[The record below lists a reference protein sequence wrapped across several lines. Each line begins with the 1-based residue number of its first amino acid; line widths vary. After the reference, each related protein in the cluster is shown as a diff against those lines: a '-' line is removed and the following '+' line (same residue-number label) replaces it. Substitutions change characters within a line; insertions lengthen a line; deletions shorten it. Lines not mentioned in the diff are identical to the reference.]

1 MGFRH
6 DRASAG
12 RSHEP
17 LARGAH
23 GAGPARTVLAG
34 LVAVA
39 TLATGGLV
47 ASTAYAGGAGDNRP
61 GGATGGLPAG
71 MFWQYKDD
79 ASGSFGPAANADGS
93 PRIASVEAA
102 YKRAGVSVVNDGVYD
117 GPGAIRDTLRGA
129 LSKCVAGFRQR
140 HPGEGDGDCRVVGVG
155 SVAGQQGGRW
165 VYNGSGGYSAS
176 EWYSSWDSQIKPYKY
191 YYAGTQEYGT
201 STPFDDDPSNSVDK
215 IAYSNVAAAGATP
228 NLIIIVLD
236 KYQPKPPTYHLSVST
251 QAAEMS
257 GQSGDTKDASDT
269 ISLSS
274 DGSKTENV
282 NGTATLHWRG
292 IDGTEKTVAKQFT
305 ASNKGSATV
314 SASFKD
320 MDASW
325 ESWPAG
331 KRWWDVDVAKQGGMA
346 EAVSHKGEN
355 DGKESGEKTTT
366 PPEKWLTN
374 EAGDT
379 VRDGNDSIASGSLY
393 TAHIKAHSN
402 ASGKFWI
409 YDTIDTRDVVI
420 GGTEQDDV
428 SKVTVT
434 DANGNIVPA
443 DISIDDSID
452 GKRVVKAHATA
463 PHSGLYTLNVPQSA
477 KPTGGDYKI
486 NDGSVACWNGDNGTG
501 SLADCQTGNS
511 DSVGK
516 VTPTPDKVWVL
527 DESGA
532 LVAED
537 KQWTNQ
543 QGVDQKT
550 FLVGDQVGVVV
561 NGSIPAHL
569 LNPLA
574 SYSITDDLTGSIQW
588 IDWKSG
594 KVFVD
599 GEDVTANFDIVIDQK
614 AGTATATAKS
624 SYMAKTMFKNS
635 ASKVKFYL
643 TGTIKKGAT
652 EGRKIQLTNKAYE
665 KWNNET
671 RPTNEPPV
679 FVWTPNPNKAWAMK
693 VGGKWQLT
701 VDPTK
706 SDKVGGDDKYY
717 RLGDE
722 VAAVISGTLPTGLGR
737 VPEIAWTD
745 DFANVDSILD
755 LKDTSNIKVYE
766 QDTTDEANASVNDLN
781 KTGRD
786 VTDQFDITA
795 EGTKVTVSAKDSY
808 EAAQKDLETAKQ
820 ISVVIPFDVNFDT
833 VKLLESYG
841 KAEGDELN
849 TCADPKGD
857 DLDNKGGQTV
867 GGSTVDTNT
876 PKICVTVPPIH
887 KQVIAESSQGGDQ
900 SSIDTKTV
908 FPGQTVEYTVR
919 VDPQIPADQAYSV
932 TAIKLSDTYSE
943 YTTANKQTLEITD
956 LGTGGIIPKSAYKV
970 QWDEANHSFEATF
983 AKDWV
988 AANWKAGSNPRVLL
1002 RFEAKVNE
1010 DAPTDK
1016 TVGNKAALT
1025 VNNGVTPSNKVE
1037 NEPPV
1042 IKPSKQD
1049 TQKDPTINID
1059 GKTALLG
1066 DKVYYRVNI
1075 DASRLTDTAYKVWRL
1090 GMTDDYDQEY
1100 LTLDAK
1106 HVEILDE
1113 TGRDR
1118 TGEFNI
1124 QDKDGVLYAFA
1135 KTVDTQIPATG
1146 ETVPGDPQ
1154 PDDLKAYS
1162 EKTDKDYD
1170 PLKDPSIDQ
1179 SLLGHTYQVV
1189 MPMTVT
1195 KVKDG
1200 HTVENT
1206 ATQVTNDKRDK
1217 TNTVTNPLKEINP
1230 KKDVTVKVGGDSVD
1244 GKSVYL
1250 NHTFLYQ
1257 LDSSILPADRA
1268 YQKIANW
1275 GITDQLDPAYD
1286 KATGQ
1291 WAVYAA
1297 RDLYRGGE
1305 AIAKKGERIAGSGF
1319 DSSRLGG
1326 DMFTANI
1333 DPSTGLVDIQA
1344 TQAYLDLVSADDAHE
1359 QGWRAYVQ
1367 ATRVKVTDRHENVFT
1382 EHVNGKDLTS
1392 NIVWTR
1398 TPDLTP
1404 GIKLEKWDRRS
1415 GWPKGDRDDSKDALD
1430 GAKDGDVIVFTIT
1443 NTSKDEDG
1451 HGAWFKASDLK
1462 LEDHTIVG
1470 DGEVKDLKYPDNW
1483 STLVLK
1489 PGQSVEVTGTLT
1501 GFTKDRHTDRA
1512 KVTGTPLVE
1521 CPVVDKDPFGDASGK
1536 PSTGGEAGD
1545 GDGPRQVTV
1554 GDRTLCEDTPVESNT
1569 DDWNGRRSLL
1579 GETGSA
1585 ILPVGVGALL
1595 MAGLGAAVVMV
1606 RRRKSAHDDKDAALM
1621 PRHAA

>member
-1 MGFRH
+1 MVFNERK
-6 DRASAG
+6 RAD
-12 RSHEP
+12 
-17 LARGAH
+17 ARNGK
-23 GAGPARTVLAG
+23 G
-34 LVAVA
+34 LRVAVAALTAVA
-39 TLATGGLV
+39 TLAGGGMV
-47 ASTAYAGGAGDNRP
+47 AATAMADGGGGWAPGSAGSVGGSVIGWAYEDNNNGGF
-61 GGATGGLPAG
+61 GGATL
-71 MFWQYKDD
+71 D
-79 ASGSFGPAANADGS
+79 AFKKAVAKMGATYNNYNGVADEKANT
-93 PRIASVEAA
+93 
-102 YKRAGVSVVNDGVYD
+102 
-117 GPGAIRDTLRGA
+117 AITMA
-129 LSKCVAGFRQR
+129 NNECVARFNDK
-140 HPGEGDGDCRVVGVG
+140 HPGETANCRMVAVGV
-155 SVAGQQGGRW
+155 VATPTTH
-165 VYNGSGGYSAS
+165 VYSGEGFATASYWSDAWNKNIAPGVYRNNGVSY
-176 EWYSSWDSQIKPYKY
+176 D
-191 YYAGTQEYGT
+191 T
-201 STPFDDDPSNSVDK
+201 DDGFSDAPERSVDS
-215 IAYSNVAAAGATP
+215 IAASQWNNSPVAIVIMLNQYEPVQP
-228 NLIIIVLD
+228 N
-236 KYQPKPPTYHLSVST
+236 YHLSVST

-269 ISLSS
+269 ITLSS

-305 ASNKGSATV
+305 ASNKGGATV
-314 SASFKD
+314 SASFKE

-331 KRWWDVDVAKQGGMA
+331 KRWWDVDVAKQGNMA

-379 VRDGNDSIASGSLY
+379 VQDGNDSIASGSLY

-420 GGTEQDDV
+420 GGTDKDDV
-428 SKVTVT
+428 SKVNVT
-434 DANGNIVPA
+434 DANGNVVKA

-477 KPTGGDYKI
+477 KPTGGDYEI

-537 KQWTNQ
+537 KGWTNQ

-561 NGSIPAHL
+561 NGSIPSHL

-599 GEDVTANFDIVIDQK
+599 GKDETANFTIAIDRK
-614 AGTATATAKS
+614 AGTATATAKA
-624 SYMAKTMFKNS
+624 SYIAKTMFRNS
-635 ASKVKFYL
+635 ASKVRFYL

-652 EGRKIQLTNKAYE
+652 EGKKIQLTNKAYE

-701 VDPTK
+701 VDPAK

-766 QDTTDEANASVNDLN
+766 QDTTDEANAGVNDLN

-795 EGTKVTVSAKDSY
+795 EGTKVTVSAKDEY
-808 EAAQKDLETAKQ
+808 EAAQKDLKTAKQ

-956 LGTGGIIPKSAYKV
+956 LGTGGIIPKTAYKV

-983 AKDWV
+983 TRDWV
-988 AANWKAGSNPRVLL
+988 AANWKAGSNPSVLL

-1016 TVGNKAALT
+1016 TVDNKAALT

-1124 QDKDGVLYAFA
+1124 QDKDGVLYAYA
-1135 KTVDTQIPATG
+1135 KLVDTEIPATG
-1146 ETVPGDPQ
+1146 ETVKGDPQ
-1154 PDDLKAYS
+1154 PEDLKTYS
-1162 EKTDKDYD
+1162 ESDEHD
-1170 PLKDPSIDQ
+1170 PLTQPAIDQ
-1179 SLLGHTYQVV
+1179 TLLGHTYTVT
-1189 MPMTVT
+1189 MPMTVI
-1195 KVKDG
+1195 KVTDG
-1200 HTVENT
+1200 YTVKNK
-1206 ATQVTNDKRDK
+1206 ATQVLNKIRKDTNE
-1217 TNTVTNPLKEINP
+1217 VTNPLKPINP
-1230 KKDVTVKVGGDSVD
+1230 AKDVTVKVGGASAN
-1244 GKSVYL
+1244 GKSIYKGRS
-1250 NHTFLYQ
+1250 FLYQ
-1257 LDSSILPADRA
+1257 LDSSILPANRA
-1268 YQKIANW
+1268 YPQVDKWDIVDSL
-1275 GITDQLDPAYD
+1275 DQAFDEY
-1286 KATGQ
+1286 TGQ
-1291 WAVYAA
+1291 WAVYAT
-1297 RDLYRGGE
+1297 RDLLSGGE
-1305 AIAKKGERIAGSGF
+1305 ALASKGDRIAGSGF
-1319 DSSRLGG
+1319 DSSKLGG
-1326 DMFTANI
+1326 DLFTLSAA
-1333 DPSTGLVDIQA
+1333 TVDGRNVVTIEA
-1344 TQAYLDLVSADDAHE
+1344 TDRYRALVSDDSHE
-1359 QGWRAYVQ
+1359 AGWRAYIHCKRL
-1367 ATRVKVTDRHENVFT
+1367 AVTDRHENQFT
-1382 EHVNGKDLTS
+1382 EHYNDKTLES
-1392 NIVWTR
+1392 NVVWTR
-1398 TPDLTP
+1398 TPDMTP
-1404 GIKLEKWDRRS
+1404 SIDVQKWDRKS
-1415 GWPKGDRDDSKDALD
+1415 GWPNGDRDNSKDALTVS
-1430 GAKDGDVIVFTIT
+1430 GDTEIVFTIT
-1443 NTSKDEDG
+1443 NTSKTDPDTKQ
-1451 HGAWFKASDLK
+1451 GAVFRTKDIK
-1462 LEDHTIVG
+1462 LEDSTIVG
-1470 DGEVKDLKYPDNW
+1470 DGEVVDLKYPADW
-1483 STLVLK
+1483 DTKVLK
-1489 PGQSVEVTGTLT
+1489 PGESVEVTGTLK
-1501 GFTKDRHTDRA
+1501 GVTKTHTDRA
-1512 KVTGTPLVE
+1512 KVTGTPLTE
-1521 CPVVDKDPFGDASGK
+1521 CPVDTSAPFGDGTSDDESGSK
-1536 PSTGGEAGD
+1536 PEAETESKSDDVVTID
-1545 GDGPRQVTV
+1545 GKDY
-1554 GDRTLCEDTPVESNT
+1554 CSDTKVESAT
-1569 DDWNGRRSLL
+1569 DDWNGYRRTLAQ
-1579 GETGSA
+1579 TGA
-1585 ILPVGVGALL
+1585 GIALIAL
-1595 MAGLGAAVVMV
+1595 AAVVVLGGGAALMAV
-1606 RRRKSAHDDKDAALM
+1606 SRRRKAKAPADTEGSEE
-1621 PRHAA
+1621 

>member
-1 MGFRH
+1 MVFNERK
-6 DRASAG
+6 RAD
-12 RSHEP
+12 
-17 LARGAH
+17 ARNGK
-23 GAGPARTVLAG
+23 G
-34 LVAVA
+34 LRVAVAALTAVA
-39 TLATGGLV
+39 TLAGGGMV
-47 ASTAYAGGAGDNRP
+47 AATAMADGGGGWAPGSAGSVGGSVIGWAYEDNNNGGF
-61 GGATGGLPAG
+61 GGATL
-71 MFWQYKDD
+71 D
-79 ASGSFGPAANADGS
+79 AFKKAVAKMGATYNNYNGVADEKANT
-93 PRIASVEAA
+93 
-102 YKRAGVSVVNDGVYD
+102 
-117 GPGAIRDTLRGA
+117 AITMA
-129 LSKCVAGFRQR
+129 NNECVARFNDK
-140 HPGEGDGDCRVVGVG
+140 HPGETANCRMVAVGV
-155 SVAGQQGGRW
+155 VATPTTH
-165 VYNGSGGYSAS
+165 VYSGEGFATAPYWSDAWNKNIAPVKYHNNGAS
-176 EWYSSWDSQIKPYKY
+176 YD
-191 YYAGTQEYGT
+191 T
-201 STPFDDDPSNSVDK
+201 DDGFSDAPERSVDS
-215 IAYSNVAAAGATP
+215 IAASQWNNSPVAIVIMLNQYEPVQP
-228 NLIIIVLD
+228 N
-236 KYQPKPPTYHLSVST
+236 YHLSVST

-269 ISLSS
+269 ITLSS

-292 IDGTEKTVAKQFT
+292 IDGTEKTVAKRFT
-305 ASNKGSATV
+305 ASNKGGATV

-331 KRWWDVDVAKQGGMA
+331 KRWWDVDVAKQGNMA
-346 EAVSHKGEN
+346 EAVSHKGES
-355 DGKESGEKTTT
+355 DAKESGEKNPT
-366 PPEKWLTN
+366 PPSKWLTN

-379 VRDGNDSIASGSLY
+379 VQDGNDSIASGSLY

-402 ASGKFWI
+402 ASNRFWI

-501 SLADCQTGNS
+501 SLADCQTGNN

-594 KVFVD
+594 KVFVGGKD
-599 GEDVTANFDIVIDQK
+599 ETDQFDIVIDRK
-614 AGTATATAKS
+614 AGTATATAKA
-624 SYMAKTMFKNS
+624 SYIAKTMFRNS
-635 ASKVKFYL
+635 ASKVRFYL

-652 EGRKIQLTNKAYE
+652 EGKKIQLTNKAYE

-701 VDPTK
+701 VDPAK

-722 VAAVISGTLPTGLGR
+722 VAAVVSGTLPTGLGR

-766 QDTTDEANASVNDLN
+766 QDTTDEANAGVNDLN

-808 EAAQKDLETAKQ
+808 EAAQKDLKTAKQ

-983 AKDWV
+983 TKDWV

-1016 TVGNKAALT
+1016 TVDNKAALT

-1090 GMTDDYDQEY
+1090 GMVDDYDQEY

-1124 QDKDGVLYAFA
+1124 QDKDGVLYAYA
-1135 KTVDTQIPATG
+1135 KLVDTEIPATG
-1146 ETVPGDPQ
+1146 ETVKGDPQ
-1154 PDDLKAYS
+1154 PEDLKTYS
-1162 EKTDKDYD
+1162 ESDEHD
-1170 PLKDPSIDQ
+1170 PLTQPAIDQ
-1179 SLLGHTYQVV
+1179 TLLGHTYTVT
-1189 MPMTVT
+1189 MPMTVI
-1195 KVKDG
+1195 KVTDG
-1200 HTVENT
+1200 YTVKNK
-1206 ATQVTNDKRDK
+1206 ATQVLNKIRKDTNE
-1217 TNTVTNPLKEINP
+1217 VTNPLKPINP
-1230 KKDVTVKVGGDSVD
+1230 AKDVTVKVGGASAN
-1244 GKSVYL
+1244 GKSIYKGRS
-1250 NHTFLYQ
+1250 FLYQ
-1257 LDSSILPADRA
+1257 LDSSILPANRA
-1268 YQKIANW
+1268 YPQVDKWDIVDSL
-1275 GITDQLDPAYD
+1275 DQAFDEY
-1286 KATGQ
+1286 TGQ
-1291 WAVYAA
+1291 WAVYAT
-1297 RDLYRGGE
+1297 RDLLSGGE
-1305 AIAKKGERIAGSGF
+1305 ALASKGDRIAGSGF
-1319 DSSRLGG
+1319 DSSKLGG
-1326 DMFTANI
+1326 DLFTLSAA
-1333 DPSTGLVDIQA
+1333 TVDGRNVVTIEA
-1344 TQAYLDLVSADDAHE
+1344 TDRYRALVSDDSHE
-1359 QGWRAYVQ
+1359 AGWRAYIHCKRL
-1367 ATRVKVTDRHENVFT
+1367 AVTDRHENQFT
-1382 EHVNGKDLTS
+1382 EHYNDKTLES
-1392 NIVWTR
+1392 NVVWTR
-1398 TPDLTP
+1398 TPDMTP
-1404 GIKLEKWDRRS
+1404 SIDVQKWDRKS
-1415 GWPKGDRDDSKDALD
+1415 GWPNGDRDNSKDALTVS
-1430 GAKDGDVIVFTIT
+1430 GDTEIVFTIT
-1443 NTSKDEDG
+1443 NTSKTDPDTKQ
-1451 HGAWFKASDLK
+1451 GAVFRTKDIK
-1462 LEDHTIVG
+1462 LEDSTIVG
-1470 DGEVKDLKYPDNW
+1470 DGEVVDLKYPADW
-1483 STLVLK
+1483 DTKVLK
-1489 PGQSVEVTGTLT
+1489 PGESVEVTGTLK
-1501 GFTKDRHTDRA
+1501 GVTKTHTDRA
-1512 KVTGTPLVE
+1512 KVTGTPLTE
-1521 CPVVDKDPFGDASGK
+1521 CPVDTSAPFGDGTSDDESGSK
-1536 PSTGGEAGD
+1536 PEAETESKSDDVVTID
-1545 GDGPRQVTV
+1545 GKDY
-1554 GDRTLCEDTPVESNT
+1554 CSDTKVESAT
-1569 DDWNGRRSLL
+1569 DDWNGYRRTLAQ
-1579 GETGSA
+1579 TGA
-1585 ILPVGVGALL
+1585 GIALIAL
-1595 MAGLGAAVVMV
+1595 AAVVVLGGGAALMAV
-1606 RRRKSAHDDKDAALM
+1606 SRRRKAKAPADTEGSEE
-1621 PRHAA
+1621 

>member
-1 MGFRH
+1 
-6 DRASAG
+6 
-12 RSHEP
+12 
-17 LARGAH
+17 
-23 GAGPARTVLAG
+23 
-34 LVAVA
+34 
-39 TLATGGLV
+39 
-47 ASTAYAGGAGDNRP
+47 
-61 GGATGGLPAG
+61 
-71 MFWQYKDD
+71 
-79 ASGSFGPAANADGS
+79 
-93 PRIASVEAA
+93 
-102 YKRAGVSVVNDGVYD
+102 
-117 GPGAIRDTLRGA
+117 
-129 LSKCVAGFRQR
+129 
-140 HPGEGDGDCRVVGVG
+140 
-155 SVAGQQGGRW
+155 
-165 VYNGSGGYSAS
+165 
-176 EWYSSWDSQIKPYKY
+176 
-191 YYAGTQEYGT
+191 
-201 STPFDDDPSNSVDK
+201 
-215 IAYSNVAAAGATP
+215 
-228 NLIIIVLD
+228 
-236 KYQPKPPTYHLSVST
+236 
-251 QAAEMS
+251 MS
-257 GQSGDTKDASDT
+257 GQSGDTKDASDVIT
-269 ISLSS
+269 LSS

-331 KRWWDVDVAKQGGMA
+331 KRWWDVDVAKQGDMA

-374 EAGDT
+374 GAGQT

-477 KPTGGDYKI
+477 KPTGGDYEI

-537 KQWTNQ
+537 RKWTNQ

-574 SYSITDDLTGSIQW
+574 SYSITDDLTGSNQW

-599 GEDVTANFDIVIDQK
+599 GKDETANFTIAIDRK

-624 SYMAKTMFKNS
+624 AYIAKTMFRNS
-635 ASKVKFYL
+635 ASKVRFYL

-652 EGRKIQLTNKAYE
+652 EGKKIQLTNKAYE

-808 EAAQKDLETAKQ
+808 EAAQKDLKTAKQ

-841 KAEGDELN
+841 KSEGDELN
-849 TCADPKGD
+849 TCVDPKATTRQQGRPDGRRQHGGHQHAEDLRDRAPDPQAGHRRILPGRRPVQHRHQDRVPRPDRGIHRARGPADPCGPGIFGD
-857 DLDNKGGQTV
+857 RHQ
-867 GGSTVDTNT
+867 
-876 PKICVTVPPIH
+876 
-887 KQVIAESSQGGDQ
+887 AERHLFRVHHREQADPGDHR
-900 SSIDTKTV
+900 
-908 FPGQTVEYTVR
+908 PGNR
-919 VDPQIPADQAYSV
+919 RHH
-932 TAIKLSDTYSE
+932 
-943 YTTANKQTLEITD
+943 
-956 LGTGGIIPKSAYKV
+956 PKSAYKV

-1016 TVGNKAALT
+1016 TVDNKAALT

-1049 TQKDPTINID
+1049 TQKDPTISID

-1206 ATQVTNDKRDK
+1206 ATQVTNDRRDK

-1230 KKDVTVKVGGDSVD
+1230 KKDVTVQVGGDSID

-1250 NHTFLYQ
+1250 NHTFLYR
-1257 LDSSILPADRA
+1257 LDSSILPPDRA
-1268 YQKIANW
+1268 YQTVTDW
-1275 GITDQLDPAYD
+1275 GGTDQLATEYD
-1286 KATGQ
+1286 QYLGN
-1291 WAVYAA
+1291 WAVYAS
-1297 RDLYRGGE
+1297 RDLYRDGQVL
-1305 AIAKKGERIAGSGF
+1305 AAKGEKIAGSGF
-1319 DSSRLGG
+1319 DSSKFGG
-1326 DMFTANI
+1326 NLFTVDATTTARSR
-1333 DPSTGLVDIQA
+1333 PTRPRPTST
-1344 TQAYLDLVSADDAHE
+1344 
-1359 QGWRAYVQ
+1359 W
-1367 ATRVKVTDRHENVFT
+1367 
-1382 EHVNGKDLTS
+1382 
-1392 NIVWTR
+1392 
-1398 TPDLTP
+1398 
-1404 GIKLEKWDRRS
+1404 
-1415 GWPKGDRDDSKDALD
+1415 
-1430 GAKDGDVIVFTIT
+1430 
-1443 NTSKDEDG
+1443 
-1451 HGAWFKASDLK
+1451 
-1462 LEDHTIVG
+1462 
-1470 DGEVKDLKYPDNW
+1470 
-1483 STLVLK
+1483 
-1489 PGQSVEVTGTLT
+1489 
-1501 GFTKDRHTDRA
+1501 
-1512 KVTGTPLVE
+1512 
-1521 CPVVDKDPFGDASGK
+1521 
-1536 PSTGGEAGD
+1536 
-1545 GDGPRQVTV
+1545 
-1554 GDRTLCEDTPVESNT
+1554 
-1569 DDWNGRRSLL
+1569 
-1579 GETGSA
+1579 
-1585 ILPVGVGALL
+1585 
-1595 MAGLGAAVVMV
+1595 
-1606 RRRKSAHDDKDAALM
+1606 
-1621 PRHAA
+1621 

>member
-1 MGFRH
+1 MVFNERK
-6 DRASAG
+6 RAD
-12 RSHEP
+12 
-17 LARGAH
+17 ARNGK
-23 GAGPARTVLAG
+23 G
-34 LVAVA
+34 LRVAVAALTAVA
-39 TLATGGLV
+39 TLAGGGMV
-47 ASTAYAGGAGDNRP
+47 AATAMADGGGGWAPGSGGSVGGAVIGWAYEDNNNGGF
-61 GGATGGLPAG
+61 GGATLDAFKKAVAKMGATYNNYNGGAD
-71 MFWQYKDD
+71 K
-79 ASGSFGPAANADGS
+79 AANT
-93 PRIASVEAA
+93 
-102 YKRAGVSVVNDGVYD
+102 
-117 GPGAIRDTLRGA
+117 AITMA
-129 LSKCVAGFRQR
+129 NNECVARFNDK
-140 HPGEGDGDCRVVGVG
+140 HPGETANCRMVAVGV
-155 SVAGQQGGRW
+155 VATPTTHSYSGEGFATASYWSDAWNKNIAPG
-165 VYNGSGGYSAS
+165 VYRNNGVSYDTNDGFSDAP
-176 EWYSSWDSQIKPYKY
+176 ER
-191 YYAGTQEYGT
+191 
-201 STPFDDDPSNSVDK
+201 SVDS
-215 IAYSNVAAAGATP
+215 IAASQWNHSPVAIVIMLNQYEPVQP
-228 NLIIIVLD
+228 N
-236 KYQPKPPTYHLSVST
+236 YHLSVST

-257 GQSGDTKDASDT
+257 GQSGDTKDASDVIT
-269 ISLSS
+269 LSS

-314 SASFKD
+314 SASFKE

-331 KRWWDVDVAKQGGMA
+331 KRWWDVDVAKQGNMA
-346 EAVSHKGEN
+346 EAVSHKGES
-355 DGKESGEKTTT
+355 DAKESGEKNPT
-366 PPEKWLTN
+366 PPSKWLTN

-477 KPTGGDYKI
+477 KPTGGDYEI

-537 KQWTNQ
+537 KGWTNQ

-561 NGSIPAHL
+561 NGSIPSHL

-574 SYSITDDLTGSIQW
+574 SYSITDDLTGSNQW

-599 GEDVTANFDIVIDQK
+599 GKDETDQFDIVIDRK
-614 AGTATATAKS
+614 AGTATATAKA
-624 SYMAKTMFKNS
+624 SYIAKTMFRNS
-635 ASKVKFYL
+635 ASKVRFYL

-693 VGGKWQLT
+693 ADGKWQLT

-766 QDTTDEANASVNDLN
+766 QDTTDEANAGVNDLN

-849 TCADPKGD
+849 TCVDPKGD

-970 QWDEANHSFEATF
+970 QWDEKAHSFEATF
-983 AKDWV
+983 TKDWV

-1066 DKVYYRVNI
+1066 DEIYYRVTL
-1075 DASRLTDTAYKVWRL
+1075 DARQDNQAYKVWRL
-1090 GMTDDYDQEY
+1090 GMTDDYDDEY
-1100 LTLDAK
+1100 LKLDATN
-1106 HVEILDE
+1106 VEITDE
-1113 TGRDR
+1113 TGKDV
-1118 TGEFNI
+1118 TDKFNI
-1124 QDKDGVLYAFA
+1124 QDKDGALYAYA
-1135 KTVDTQIPATG
+1135 KLVDTEIPATG
-1146 ETVPGDPQ
+1146 ETVKGDPQ
-1154 PDDLKAYS
+1154 PEDLKTYS
-1162 EKTDKDYD
+1162 ESDEHD
-1170 PLKDPSIDQ
+1170 PLTQPAIDQ
-1179 SLLGHTYQVV
+1179 TLLGHTYTVT
-1189 MPMTVT
+1189 MPMTVI
-1195 KVKDG
+1195 KVTDG
-1200 HTVENT
+1200 YTVKNK
-1206 ATQVTNDKRDK
+1206 ATQVLNKIRKDTNE
-1217 TNTVTNPLKEINP
+1217 VTNPLKPINP
-1230 KKDVTVKVGGDSVD
+1230 AKDVTVKVGGASAN
-1244 GKSVYL
+1244 GKSIYKGRS
-1250 NHTFLYQ
+1250 FLYQ
-1257 LDSSILPADRA
+1257 LDSSILPANRA
-1268 YQKIANW
+1268 YPQVDKWDIV
-1275 GITDQLDPAYD
+1275 DSLDPAFDEY
-1286 KATGQ
+1286 TGQ
-1291 WAVYAA
+1291 WAVYAT
-1297 RDLYRGGE
+1297 RDLLSGGE
-1305 AIAKKGERIAGSGF
+1305 ALASKGDRIAGSGF
-1319 DSSRLGG
+1319 DSSKLGG
-1326 DMFTANI
+1326 DLFTLSAA
-1333 DPSTGLVDIQA
+1333 TVDGRNVVTIEA
-1344 TQAYLDLVSADDAHE
+1344 TDRYRALVSDDSHE
-1359 QGWRAYVQ
+1359 AGWRAYIQ
-1367 ATRVKVTDRHENVFT
+1367 CKRLAVTDRHENQFT
-1382 EHVNGKDLTS
+1382 EHYNDKTLES
-1392 NIVWTR
+1392 NVVWTR
-1398 TPDLTP
+1398 TPDMTP
-1404 GIKLEKWDRRS
+1404 SIDVQKWDRKS
-1415 GWPKGDRDDSKDALD
+1415 GWPNGDRDNSKDALTVS
-1430 GAKDGDVIVFTIT
+1430 GDTEIVFTIT
-1443 NTSKDEDG
+1443 NTSKTDPDTKQ
-1451 HGAWFKASDLK
+1451 GAVFRTKDIK
-1462 LEDHTIVG
+1462 LEDSTIVG
-1470 DGEVKDLKYPDNW
+1470 DGEVVDLKYPADW
-1483 STLVLK
+1483 DTKVLK
-1489 PGQSVEVTGTLT
+1489 PGESVEVTGTLK
-1501 GFTKDRHTDRA
+1501 GVTKTHTDRA
-1512 KVTGTPLVE
+1512 KVTGTPLTE
-1521 CPVVDKDPFGDASGK
+1521 CPVDTSAPFGDGTSDDESGSK
-1536 PSTGGEAGD
+1536 PEAETESKSDDVVTID
-1545 GDGPRQVTV
+1545 GKDY
-1554 GDRTLCEDTPVESNT
+1554 CADTKVESAT
-1569 DDWNGRRSLL
+1569 DDWNGYRKSLAQ
-1579 GETGSA
+1579 TGA
-1585 ILPVGVGALL
+1585 GIALIAL
-1595 MAGLGAAVVMV
+1595 AAVVVLGGGAALMAV
-1606 RRRKSAHDDKDAALM
+1606 SRRRKAPQADDKD
-1621 PRHAA
+1621 

>member
-1 MGFRH
+1 MVFNERK
-6 DRASAG
+6 RAD
-12 RSHEP
+12 
-17 LARGAH
+17 ARNGK
-23 GAGPARTVLAG
+23 G
-34 LVAVA
+34 LRVAVAALTAVA
-39 TLATGGLV
+39 TLAGGGMV
-47 ASTAYAGGAGDNRP
+47 AATAMADGGGGWAPGSGGSVGGSVIGWAYEDNNNGGF
-61 GGATGGLPAG
+61 GGATLDAFKKAVAKMGATYNNYNGGAD
-71 MFWQYKDD
+71 K
-79 ASGSFGPAANADGS
+79 AANT
-93 PRIASVEAA
+93 
-102 YKRAGVSVVNDGVYD
+102 
-117 GPGAIRDTLRGA
+117 AITMA
-129 LSKCVAGFRQR
+129 NNECVARFNGK
-140 HPGEGDGDCRVVGVG
+140 HPGETANCRMVAVGV
-155 SVAGQQGGRW
+155 VATPTTHSYSGEGFADAPYWSDAWNKNIAPFAYRN
-165 VYNGSGGYSAS
+165 NGAS
-176 EWYSSWDSQIKPYKY
+176 YK
-191 YYAGTQEYGT
+191 T
-201 STPFDDDPSNSVDK
+201 SDGFSDAPERSVDS
-215 IAYSNVAAAGATP
+215 IAASQWNHSPVA
-228 NLIIIVLD
+228 IVIMLNQ
-236 KYQPKPPTYHLSVST
+236 YEPVQPTYHLSVST

-269 ISLSS
+269 ITLSS

-331 KRWWDVDVAKQGGMA
+331 KRWWDVDVAKQGNMA

-355 DGKESGEKTTT
+355 DGKESGEKNPT
-366 PPEKWLTN
+366 PPSKWLTN

-477 KPTGGDYKI
+477 KSTGGDYEI

-574 SYSITDDLTGSIQW
+574 SYSITDDLTGSNQW

-599 GEDVTANFDIVIDQK
+599 GKDETANFTIAIDRK

-624 SYMAKTMFKNS
+624 AYIAKTMFRNS
-635 ASKVKFYL
+635 ASKVRFYL

-781 KTGRD
+781 KTGKD

-808 EAAQKDLETAKQ
+808 EAAQKDLKTAKQ

-833 VKLLESYG
+833 VKLLESHG

-970 QWDEANHSFEATF
+970 QWDEKAHSFEATF
-983 AKDWV
+983 TKDWV

-1066 DKVYYRVNI
+1066 DEIYYRVTL
-1075 DASRLTDTAYKVWRL
+1075 DARQDNQAYKVWRL
-1090 GMTDDYDQEY
+1090 GMTDDYDDEY
-1100 LTLDAK
+1100 LKLDATN
-1106 HVEILDE
+1106 VEITDE
-1113 TGRDR
+1113 TGKDV
-1118 TGEFNI
+1118 TDKFNI
-1124 QDKDGVLYAFA
+1124 QDKDGALYAYA
-1135 KTVDTQIPATG
+1135 KLVDTEIPATG
-1146 ETVPGDPQ
+1146 ETVKGDPQ
-1154 PDDLKAYS
+1154 PEDLKTYS
-1162 EKTDKDYD
+1162 ESDEHD
-1170 PLKDPSIDQ
+1170 PLTQPAIDQ
-1179 SLLGHTYQVV
+1179 TLLGHTYTVT
-1189 MPMTVT
+1189 MPMTVI
-1195 KVKDG
+1195 KVTDG
-1200 HTVENT
+1200 YTVKNK
-1206 ATQVTNDKRDK
+1206 ATQVLNKIRKDTNE
-1217 TNTVTNPLKEINP
+1217 VTNPLKPINP
-1230 KKDVTVKVGGDSVD
+1230 AKDVTVKVGGASAN
-1244 GKSVYL
+1244 GKSIYKGRS
-1250 NHTFLYQ
+1250 FLYQ
-1257 LDSSILPADRA
+1257 LDSSILPANRA
-1268 YQKIANW
+1268 YPQVDKWDIV
-1275 GITDQLDPAYD
+1275 DSLDPAFDEY
-1286 KATGQ
+1286 TGQ
-1291 WAVYAA
+1291 WAVYAT
-1297 RDLYRGGE
+1297 RDLLSGGE
-1305 AIAKKGERIAGSGF
+1305 ALASKGDRIAGSGF
-1319 DSSRLGG
+1319 DSSKLGG
-1326 DMFTANI
+1326 DLFTLSAA
-1333 DPSTGLVDIQA
+1333 TVDGRNVVTIEA
-1344 TQAYLDLVSADDAHE
+1344 TDRYRALVSDDSHE
-1359 QGWRAYVQ
+1359 AGWRAYIQ
-1367 ATRVKVTDRHENVFT
+1367 CKRLAVTDRHENQFT
-1382 EHVNGKDLTS
+1382 EHYNDKTLES
-1392 NIVWTR
+1392 NVVWTR
-1398 TPDLTP
+1398 TPDMTP
-1404 GIKLEKWDRRS
+1404 SIDVQKWDRKS
-1415 GWPKGDRDDSKDALD
+1415 GWPNGDRDNSKDALTVS
-1430 GAKDGDVIVFTIT
+1430 GDTEIVFTIT
-1443 NTSKDEDG
+1443 NTSKTDPDTKQ
-1451 HGAWFKASDLK
+1451 GAVFRTKDIK
-1462 LEDHTIVG
+1462 LEDSTIVG
-1470 DGEVKDLKYPDNW
+1470 DGEVVDLKYPADW
-1483 STLVLK
+1483 DTKVLK
-1489 PGQSVEVTGTLT
+1489 PGESVEVTGTLK
-1501 GFTKDRHTDRA
+1501 GVTKTHTDRA
-1512 KVTGTPLVE
+1512 KVTGTPLTE
-1521 CPVVDKDPFGDASGK
+1521 CPVDTSAPFGDGTSDDESGSK
-1536 PSTGGEAGD
+1536 PEAETESKSDDVVTID
-1545 GDGPRQVTV
+1545 GKDY
-1554 GDRTLCEDTPVESNT
+1554 CADTKVESAT
-1569 DDWNGRRSLL
+1569 DDWNGYRKSLAQ
-1579 GETGSA
+1579 TGA
-1585 ILPVGVGALL
+1585 GIALIAL
-1595 MAGLGAAVVMV
+1595 AAVVVLGGGAALMAV
-1606 RRRKSAHDDKDAALM
+1606 SRRRKAPQADDKD
-1621 PRHAA
+1621 

>member
-1 MGFRH
+1 MVFNERK
-6 DRASAG
+6 RAD
-12 RSHEP
+12 
-17 LARGAH
+17 ARNGK
-23 GAGPARTVLAG
+23 G
-34 LVAVA
+34 LRVAVAALTAVA
-39 TLATGGLV
+39 TLAGGGMV
-47 ASTAYAGGAGDNRP
+47 AATAMADGGGGWAPGSGGSVGGAVIGWAYEDNNNGGF
-61 GGATGGLPAG
+61 GGATLDAFKKAVAKMGATYNNYNGGAD
-71 MFWQYKDD
+71 K
-79 ASGSFGPAANADGS
+79 AANT
-93 PRIASVEAA
+93 
-102 YKRAGVSVVNDGVYD
+102 
-117 GPGAIRDTLRGA
+117 AITMA
-129 LSKCVAGFRQR
+129 NNECVARFNDK
-140 HPGEGDGDCRVVGVG
+140 HPGETANCRMVAVGV
-155 SVAGQQGGRW
+155 VATPTTHSYSGEGFATASYWSDAWNKNIAPG
-165 VYNGSGGYSAS
+165 VYRNNGVSYDTNDGFSDAP
-176 EWYSSWDSQIKPYKY
+176 ER
-191 YYAGTQEYGT
+191 
-201 STPFDDDPSNSVDK
+201 SVDS
-215 IAYSNVAAAGATP
+215 IAASQWNHSPVAIVIMLNQYEPVQP
-228 NLIIIVLD
+228 N
-236 KYQPKPPTYHLSVST
+236 YHLSVST

-257 GQSGDTKDASDT
+257 GQSGDTKDASDVIT
-269 ISLSS
+269 LSS

-314 SASFKD
+314 SASFKE

-331 KRWWDVDVAKQGGMA
+331 KRWWDVDVAKQGNMA
-346 EAVSHKGEN
+346 EAVSHKGEH

-409 YDTIDTRDVVI
+409 YDTIETKDVVI

-477 KPTGGDYKI
+477 KPTGGDYEI

-537 KQWTNQ
+537 KGWTNQ

-561 NGSIPAHL
+561 NGSIPSHL

-574 SYSITDDLTGSIQW
+574 SYSITDDLTGSNQW

-599 GEDVTANFDIVIDQK
+599 GKDETANFTIAIDRK

-624 SYMAKTMFKNS
+624 AYIAKTMFRNS
-635 ASKVKFYL
+635 ASKVRFYL

-652 EGRKIQLTNKAYE
+652 EGKKIQLTNKAYE

-693 VGGKWQLT
+693 VDGKWQLT
-701 VDPTK
+701 VDPAK

-722 VAAVISGTLPTGLGR
+722 VAAVVSGTLPTGLGR

-808 EAAQKDLETAKQ
+808 EAAQKDLKTAKQ

-919 VDPQIPADQAYSV
+919 VDPRIPADQAYSV

-1016 TVGNKAALT
+1016 TVDNKAALT

-1066 DKVYYRVNI
+1066 DEIYYRVTL
-1075 DASRLTDTAYKVWRL
+1075 DARQDNQAYKVWRL
-1090 GMTDDYDQEY
+1090 GMTDDYDDEY
-1100 LTLDAK
+1100 LKLDATN
-1106 HVEILDE
+1106 VEITDE
-1113 TGRDR
+1113 TGKDV
-1118 TGEFNI
+1118 TDKFNI
-1124 QDKDGVLYAFA
+1124 QDKDGALYAYA
-1135 KTVDTQIPATG
+1135 KLVDTEIPATG
-1146 ETVPGDPQ
+1146 ETVKGDPQ
-1154 PDDLKAYS
+1154 PEDLKTYS
-1162 EKTDKDYD
+1162 ESDEHD
-1170 PLKDPSIDQ
+1170 PLTQPAIDQ
-1179 SLLGHTYQVV
+1179 TLLGHTYTVT
-1189 MPMTVT
+1189 MPMTVI
-1195 KVKDG
+1195 KVTDG
-1200 HTVENT
+1200 YTVKNK
-1206 ATQVTNDKRDK
+1206 ATQVLNKIRKDTNE
-1217 TNTVTNPLKEINP
+1217 VTNPLKPINP
-1230 KKDVTVKVGGDSVD
+1230 AKDVTVKVGGASAN
-1244 GKSVYL
+1244 GKSIYKGRS
-1250 NHTFLYQ
+1250 FLYQ
-1257 LDSSILPADRA
+1257 LDSSILPANRA
-1268 YQKIANW
+1268 YPQVDKWDIV
-1275 GITDQLDPAYD
+1275 DSLDPAFDEY
-1286 KATGQ
+1286 TGQ
-1291 WAVYAA
+1291 WAVYAT
-1297 RDLYRGGE
+1297 RDLLSGGE
-1305 AIAKKGERIAGSGF
+1305 ALASKGDRIAGSGF
-1319 DSSRLGG
+1319 DSSKLGG
-1326 DMFTANI
+1326 DLFTLSAA
-1333 DPSTGLVDIQA
+1333 TVDGRNVVTIEA
-1344 TQAYLDLVSADDAHE
+1344 TDRYRALVSDDSHE
-1359 QGWRAYVQ
+1359 AGWRAYIQ
-1367 ATRVKVTDRHENVFT
+1367 CKRLAVTDRHENQFT
-1382 EHVNGKDLTS
+1382 EHYNDKTLES
-1392 NIVWTR
+1392 NVVWTR
-1398 TPDLTP
+1398 TPDMTP
-1404 GIKLEKWDRRS
+1404 SIDVQKWDRKS
-1415 GWPKGDRDDSKDALD
+1415 GWPNGDRDNSKDALTVS
-1430 GAKDGDVIVFTIT
+1430 GDTEIVFTIT
-1443 NTSKDEDG
+1443 NTSKTDPDTKQ
-1451 HGAWFKASDLK
+1451 GAVFRTKDIK
-1462 LEDHTIVG
+1462 LEDSTIVG
-1470 DGEVKDLKYPDNW
+1470 DGEVVDLKYPADW
-1483 STLVLK
+1483 DTKVLK
-1489 PGQSVEVTGTLT
+1489 PGESVEVTGTLK
-1501 GFTKDRHTDRA
+1501 GVTKTHTDRA
-1512 KVTGTPLVE
+1512 KVTGTPLTE
-1521 CPVVDKDPFGDASGK
+1521 CPVDTSAPFGDGTSDDESGSK
-1536 PSTGGEAGD
+1536 PEAETESKSDDVVTID
-1545 GDGPRQVTV
+1545 GKDY
-1554 GDRTLCEDTPVESNT
+1554 CADTKVESAT
-1569 DDWNGRRSLL
+1569 DDWNGYRKSLAQ
-1579 GETGSA
+1579 TGA
-1585 ILPVGVGALL
+1585 GIALIAL
-1595 MAGLGAAVVMV
+1595 AAVVVLGGGAALMAV
-1606 RRRKSAHDDKDAALM
+1606 SRRRKAPQADDKD
-1621 PRHAA
+1621 

>member
-1 MGFRH
+1 MNFSRKMK
-6 DRASAG
+6 AG
-12 RSHEP
+12 VAA
-17 LARGAH
+17 LAAIATL
-23 GAGPARTVLAG
+23 GAGGV
-34 LVAVA
+34 
-39 TLATGGLV
+39 V
-47 ASTAYAGGAGDNRP
+47 ASTAFAGGGGGNQP
-61 GGATGGLPAG
+61 GTGGNLDAVQ
-71 MFWQYKDD
+71 FWQYKDD
-79 ASGSFGPAANADGS
+79 ASGAWGPATSLD
-93 PRIASVEAA
+93 SVRAA
-102 YKRAGVSVVNDGVYD
+102 MNNAGV
-117 GPGAIRDTLRGA
+117 TLEGNGITKAQAA
-129 LSKCVAGFRQR
+129 LDHARTECETGFQRR
-140 HPGEGDGDCRVVGVG
+140 HPGEGNGDCRVVAVG
-155 SVAGQQGGRW
+155 AVPAVIGGNYI
-165 VYNGSGGYSAS
+165 YNGSGVAS
-176 EWYSSWDSQIKPYKY
+176 PTGTGGWYDNWNKY
-191 YYAGTQEYGT
+191 VAPGTYQYGSTVYRT
-201 STPFDDDPSNSVDK
+201 SYPFDDDPSNSVDA
-215 IAYSNVAAAGATP
+215 IMRRNVEASSKP
-228 NLIIIVLD
+228 SIVVIVLD
-236 KYQPKPPTYHLSVST
+236 KYQPAPPSYHLSIST

-269 ISLSS
+269 ITLSS

-331 KRWWDVDVAKQGGMA
+331 KRWWDVDVAKQGDMA

-420 GGTEQDDV
+420 GGTDKDDV

-434 DANGNIVPA
+434 DANGNVVKA
-443 DISIDDSID
+443 DISIDDSIK

-477 KPTGGDYKI
+477 KPTGGDYEI

-501 SLADCQTGNS
+501 SLADCQTGNN

-537 KQWTNQ
+537 KGWTNQ

-561 NGSIPAHL
+561 NGSIPSHL

-599 GEDVTANFDIVIDQK
+599 GKDVTDQFDIVIDQK
-614 AGTATATAKS
+614 ARTATATAKS
-624 SYMAKTMFKNS
+624 AYMAKTMFRNS
-635 ASKVKFYL
+635 TSKVRFYL

-652 EGRKIQLTNKAYE
+652 EGKKIRLTNKAYE

-693 VGGKWQLT
+693 VDGKWRLT

-766 QDTTDEANASVNDLN
+766 QDTADEANAGVNDLN

-808 EAAQKDLETAKQ
+808 EAAQKDLKTAKQ

-970 QWDEANHSFEATF
+970 QWDEKAHSFEATF
-983 AKDWV
+983 TRDWV

-1090 GMTDDYDQEY
+1090 GMVDDYDQEY

-1135 KTVDTQIPATG
+1135 RTVDTMIPATG

-1206 ATQVTNDKRDK
+1206 ATQVTNDRRDK

-1230 KKDVTVKVGGDSVD
+1230 TKDVTVKVGGDSID

-1250 NHTFLYQ
+1250 NHTFLYR
-1257 LDSSILPADRA
+1257 LDSSILPPDRA
-1268 YQKIANW
+1268 YQTVTDW
-1275 GITDQLDPAYD
+1275 GGTDQLNTEYD
-1286 KATGQ
+1286 QYLGN
-1291 WAVYAA
+1291 WAVYAS
-1297 RDLYRGGE
+1297 RDLYRDGQML
-1305 AIAKKGERIAGSGF
+1305 AAKGEKIAGSGF
-1319 DSSRLGG
+1319 DSSKFGG
-1326 DMFTANI
+1326 NLFT
-1333 DPSTGLVDIQA
+1333 VDADENGKVTADA
-1344 TQAYLDLVSADDAHE
+1344 TQAYLDLVSADNEHE
-1359 QGWRAYVQ
+1359 AGWVLYLQCKRIAVADEVPNTWTETINGQ
-1367 ATRVKVTDRHENVFT
+1367 PRESNKVVT
-1382 EHVNGKDLTS
+1382 K
-1392 NIVWTR
+1392 
-1398 TPDLTP
+1398 TPDMTP
-1404 GIKLEKWDRRS
+1404 SIDVQKWDRKS
-1415 GWPKGDRDDSKDALD
+1415 GWPNGDRDNSKDALTVS
-1430 GAKDGDVIVFTIT
+1430 GDTEIVFTIT
-1443 NTSKDEDG
+1443 NTSKTDPDTKQ
-1451 HGAWFKASDLK
+1451 GAVFRTKDIK
-1462 LEDHTIVG
+1462 LEDSTIVG
-1470 DGEVKDLKYPDNW
+1470 DGEVVDLKYPADW
-1483 STLVLK
+1483 DTKVLK
-1489 PGQSVEVTGTLT
+1489 PGESVEVTGTLK
-1501 GFTKDRHTDRA
+1501 GVTKTHTDRA
-1512 KVTGTPLVE
+1512 KVTGTPLTE
-1521 CPVVDKDPFGDASGK
+1521 CPVDTSAPFGDGTSDDESGSK
-1536 PSTGGEAGD
+1536 PEAETESKSDDVVTID
-1545 GDGPRQVTV
+1545 GKDY
-1554 GDRTLCEDTPVESNT
+1554 CSDTKVESAT
-1569 DDWNGRRSLL
+1569 DDWNGYRRTLAQ
-1579 GETGSA
+1579 TGA
-1585 ILPVGVGALL
+1585 GIALIAL
-1595 MAGLGAAVVMV
+1595 AAVVVLGGGAALMAV
-1606 RRRKSAHDDKDAALM
+1606 SRRRKAKAPADTEGSEE
-1621 PRHAA
+1621 